1 MTTLARWQS
10 LWIESLK
17 VLSVAKIIRN
27 LILLRAARSID
38 GVKALLNGLSIAQV
52 IFRLVHI

>member
-1 MTTLARWQS
+1 LTTLARWQS

-38 GVKALLNGLSIAQV
+38 GVKALLYGLSIAQV